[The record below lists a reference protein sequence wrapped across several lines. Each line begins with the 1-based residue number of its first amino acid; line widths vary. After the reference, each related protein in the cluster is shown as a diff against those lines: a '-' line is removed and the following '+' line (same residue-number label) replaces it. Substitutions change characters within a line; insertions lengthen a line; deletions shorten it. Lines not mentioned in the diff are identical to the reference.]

1 MDAGSHPFE
10 GRTLGSYLLRK
21 VIDQGGVGLVFIAEH
36 KFFGNRV
43 AVKILKGG
51 TDHEGADM
59 SKRFFQEARAT
70 RAVDHPNVVKVLD
83 FGQDETDGLLYLV
96 MELLEGQSV
105 AGRLKNGPLEEQ
117 EAARIG
123 ALVADAL
130 GLAHQQGI
138 VHRDIKP
145 GNIFLCSN
153 GQVKLLDFGLAK
165 VKESIAK
172 TQAGVVMGTP
182 QYLAPEQ
189 VIQTQSVG
197 PNTDVYGLG
206 AVVFRMVTGR
216 LPFQATTLYDL
227 IQHHLTSTPPPPS
240 QFARVSPEMEQL
252 LLHCLEKDMTKRPSM
267 ADLKERLRR
276 ISSGQTGGAA
286 APKLRPEQAT
296 IIGVSVKEL
305 TASAQHRAVDSQ
317 GQLVPQ
323 GSQRSPSG
331 QLVAHRPT
339 PAGGTPQ
346 LDIGGISPVGGINYP
361 LHNEPPR
368 PPVSTAL
375 KLALV
380 GFAAIIAGIVAGGVI
395 WLVAH

>member
-1 MDAGSHPFE
+1 MDAGSHPLE
-10 GRTLGSYLLRK
+10 GRTLGNYLLRK

-105 AGRLKNGPLEEQ
+105 ASRLKQGPIEEQ

-206 AVVFRMVTGR
+206 AVIFRMVTGR
-216 LPFQATTLYDL
+216 LPFQANTLYDL
-227 IQHHLTSTPPPPS
+227 IQHHLTSAPPPPS
-240 QFARVSPEMEQL
+240 QFARVSPEMEQIL
-252 LLHCLEKDMTKRPSM
+252 LACLEKDMNKRPSM
-267 ADLKERLRR
+267 TDLKERLRR
-276 ISSGQTGGAA
+276 ISSGLTGGARA
-286 APKLRPEQAT
+286 AQLRPEQAT
-296 IIGVSVKEL
+296 VVGVSVQNL
-305 TASAQHRAVDSQ
+305 SISAQHRVAELQ
-317 GQLVPQ
+317 GQAQ
-323 GSQRSPSG
+323 GQAPRTPSG
-331 QLVAHRPT
+331 QQPVYRPT
-339 PAGGTPQ
+339 PSSGTPQ
-346 LDIGGISPVGGINYP
+346 LDVGGISPGGGIAYP
-361 LHNEPPR
+361 PQQKPEPAPR
-368 PPVSTAL
+368 STAAT
-375 KLALV
+375 LALV
-380 GFAAIIAGIVAGGVI
+380 GIAAIIAGIVMGGVI
-395 WLVAH
+395 WLFAR